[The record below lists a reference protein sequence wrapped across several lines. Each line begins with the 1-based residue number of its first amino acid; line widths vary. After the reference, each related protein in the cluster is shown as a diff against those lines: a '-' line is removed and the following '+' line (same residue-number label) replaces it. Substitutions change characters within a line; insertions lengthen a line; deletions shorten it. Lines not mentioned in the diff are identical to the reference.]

1 MELTK
6 KQMKLVITS
15 LKSFKENWDGINE
28 EFVKESKI
36 LINEFETYLNG
47 GQTKWLLQELKK
59 LNLNYLFKNLGGY
72 SMDSKTRN
80 KILER
85 CEILRYMGDD
95 GVSSV
100 FDQLDD
106 DDLMEDCGWVLD
118 HDDLDDYQYMGIVK
132 GVVRKSSTKQSNDMW
147 S

>member
-1 MELTK
+1 
-6 KQMKLVITS
+6 
-15 LKSFKENWDGINE
+15 
-28 EFVKESKI
+28 
-36 LINEFETYLNG
+36 
-47 GQTKWLLQELKK
+47 
-59 LNLNYLFKNLGGY
+59 
-72 SMDSKTRN
+72 MDSKTRN

-95 GVSSV
+95 GISSV
-100 FDQLDD
+100 FDQLND

-118 HDDLDDYQYMGIVK
+118 HDDLDNYQYMGIVK

>member
-47 GQTKWLLQELKK
+47 GETK
-59 LNLNYLFKNLGGY
+59 
-72 SMDSKTRN
+72 
-80 KILER
+80 
-85 CEILRYMGDD
+85 
-95 GVSSV
+95 
-100 FDQLDD
+100 
-106 DDLMEDCGWVLD
+106 
-118 HDDLDDYQYMGIVK
+118 
-132 GVVRKSSTKQSNDMW
+132 
-147 S
+147 